1 MKKII
6 SIFLSLLVVGTLFSG
21 CGSTKN
27 NNNQTEKKNENSI
40 VSGEENSIVSQNEL
54 SQDEKAVYKEKAKK
68 ALEGLE
74 VNDLT
79 ILTQNE
85 SKQPIV
91 SVQVVFNGTK
101 EGVNKNEVEKF
112 IKDIKGRIEP
122 VSKLYDISILDK
134 NNQLIAMA
142 GDESKGETT
151 FLE

>member
-1 MKKII
+1 M
-6 SIFLSLLVVGTLFSG
+6 
-21 CGSTKN
+21 
-27 NNNQTEKKNENSI
+27 
-40 VSGEENSIVSQNEL
+40 SQNE
-54 SQDEKAVYKEKAKK
+54 KAIYKEKAKK
-68 ALEGLE
+68 ALEGLK

-112 IKDIKGRIEP
+112 IKDIKERIEP

-151 FLE
+151 FWE

>member
-6 SIFLSLLVVGTLFSG
+6 SIFLSLLVVGTLFLG

-40 VSGEENSIVSQNEL
+40 VSGDENSILSQNEL
-54 SQDEKAVYKEKAKK
+54 SQNEKEIYKEKAKK
-68 ALEGLE
+68 ALEGLK